1 MRLCVAVIGASKD
14 KGENT
19 FWIVDGVLLS
29 GQNCRGE
36 VIIPDT
42 VKKIAADAF
51 MDNHEITS
59 VYIPD
64 SVTEIFEPMSQD

>member
-1 MRLCVAVIGASKD
+1 M
-14 KGENT
+14 
-19 FWIVDGVLLS
+19 DGVLLS

-64 SVTEIFEPMSQD
+64 SVTEIGEGAFWHCKELEMVF